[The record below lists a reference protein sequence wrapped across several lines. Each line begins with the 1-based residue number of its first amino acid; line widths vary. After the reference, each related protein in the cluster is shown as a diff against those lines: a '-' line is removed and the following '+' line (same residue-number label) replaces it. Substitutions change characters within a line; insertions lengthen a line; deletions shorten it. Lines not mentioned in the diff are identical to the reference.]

1 MCYLGYKEGG
11 FNLKILNLYAG
22 IGGNRRLWGD
32 EHSIT
37 AVEYNP
43 KIAEQ
48 YSRLYPLDKLI
59 IGDAKEYLLNNYQ
72 DYDFI
77 FASPPCQSHSR
88 ARFSAYSESKPVY
101 PDFTL
106 YEIIIFLKTHF
117 CGKYLVENVVP
128 YYEPLIK
135 ENYKISRHLIWSN
148 INLQFLTNWKGPSN
162 LQITTCKEFEQMYD
176 IKIPKP
182 KEGKR
187 GFELIRLYRNC
198 VEPKLGLAILNELK
212 RPVVTLEAFR

>member
-1 MCYLGYKEGG
+1 M
-11 FNLKILNLYAG
+11 KILNLYAG

-37 AVEYNP
+37 AVEYDS
-43 KIAEQ
+43 KIAEE
-48 YSRLYPLDKLI
+48 YGRLYPKDRLI
-59 IGDAKEYLLNNYQ
+59 IGCAKEYLLNNYQ

-88 ARFSAYSESKPVY
+88 ARFHAYGTTNKKPIY
-101 PDFTL
+101 PDFSL
-106 YEIIIFLKTHF
+106 YEIIIFLQTHYD
-117 CGKYLVENVVP
+117 GKYCVENVIP
-128 YYEPLIK
+128 YYEPMIE
-135 ENYKISRHLIWSN
+135 ENFKIGRHLFWTN
-148 INLQFLTNWKGPSN
+148 LNLQRLANYEGPKN
-162 LQITTCKEFEQMYD
+162 LQNTTCKQFEKMYD

-198 VEPKLGLAILNELK
+198 VDPKLGLLILQQIDRK
-212 RPVVTLEAFR
+212 ITTLEAFR